1 MVGIIT
7 DSAAALEPGVLASER
22 VDAVPL
28 LLEWDG
34 QSVEETSLPATEIA
48 DLLRSGRARTA
59 SPPPGSFLKAI
70 EQADDGEGVVVI
82 TVGSRFSSSA
92 QAARLA
98 ALQSEKNVEVVD
110 TNAAA
115 GAQALV
121 VLSTASAARTGLGTD
136 ALAKHANE
144 VSRRVRLVAEVGD
157 LTQLARSG
165 RLPRRLASLGN
176 SVGVRPVFELRNGH
190 IRLLRPG
197 LSKERALSLMLETWR
212 RSAARDHRLHL
223 VAMHGG
229 DRSRAEEILEAVSS
243 EVNPATSLV
252 SRFGPAMVA
261 HTGTDIDGL
270 AWWWEPVSGRLDD
283 GGTP

>member
-7 DSAAALEPGVLASER
+7 DSAAALEGGVLAAQR
-22 VDAVPL
+22 VHVVPL

-34 QSVEETSLPATEIA
+34 QSVEETSLTRPEISE
-48 DLLRSGRARTA
+48 LIGSGKAKTA

-70 EQADDGEGVVVI
+70 EEADDGEGVVVL

-92 QAARLA
+92 EAARLA
-98 ALQSEKNVEVVD
+98 ASQSGKNVEVVD

-121 VLSTASAARTGLGTD
+121 VLSTASAARTGLGID
-136 ALAKHANE
+136 ALAKHASE

-157 LTQLARSG
+157 LTQLARGG

-176 SVGVRPVFELRNGH
+176 TVGVRPVFELRNGH

-197 LSKERALSLMLETWR
+197 LSQGGALSLMLETWR
-212 RSAARDHRLHL
+212 RSRVRDHRLHV

-229 DRSRAEEILEAVSS
+229 DQGRGEEILEAVCR
-243 EVNPATSLV
+243 ETDAATSLI

-270 AWWWEPVSGRLDD
+270 AWWWEPVSGRLED
-283 GGTP
+283 GGQP

>member
-1 MVGIIT
+1 MVGVVT
-7 DSAAALEPGVLASER
+7 DSAAALEPGVLASEQ
-22 VDAVPL
+22 VHVVPL

-34 QSVEETSLPATEIA
+34 QSVEETALPWSEIS
-48 DLLRSGRARTA
+48 DLLSSGRARTA
-59 SPPPGSFLKAI
+59 SPTPGAFLKAI
-70 EQADDGEGVVVI
+70 EQADDGEGVVVL
-82 TVGSRFSSSA
+82 TVGSRYSSSA

-98 ALQSEKNVEVVD
+98 ASQSGRNVEVVD

-121 VLSTASAARTGLGTD
+121 VLSTSSAARTGLGID

-165 RLPRRLASLGN
+165 RLPRGLASLGN
-176 SVGVRPVFELRNGH
+176 TVGVRPVFELRNGH

-197 LSKERALSLMLETWR
+197 LSKASALSLMLETWR
-212 RSAARDHRLHL
+212 RSILVDHRLHL
-223 VAMHGG
+223 IAMHGG
-229 DRSRAEEILEAVSS
+229 DRARAEEILDAVCSALQ
-243 EVNPATSLV
+243 PATWLI

-270 AWWWEPVSGRLDD
+270 AWWWEPNSGRLED
-283 GGTP
+283 GDKP